1 MILKRFEQSMTT
13 YPYAVFT
20 FLAVK
25 EKNEHISMLLELLAI
40 LDQLY
45 IGWKEIIL
53 Q

>member
-1 MILKRFEQSMTT
+1 MTT

-20 FLAVK
+20 FLAV
-25 EKNEHISMLLELLAI
+25 KNEHISMLLELLAI